1 MWTDMENIISE
12 TDGELRSPKTSKER
26 VQELF
31 QKWWE
36 MRIGWAVLEGEYG
49 DERWVF
55 PVKFIDRIGTIGA
68 PVPHLGF
75 LHFPK
80 DKLWGQTDR
89 ILRGRSARPVDD
101 RILQAAG
108 RCASFGLHFSCDKF
122 LEENIAYMLCSILGD
137 DQHITQRLIGLSGGL
152 RDYINYDPPV
162 AARVT
167 YALGKTAKEY
177 VRKTLDDLGVEG
189 TWDMLT
195 NTYLKAKTEGKG
207 IDWSQYQDEEE
218 ITYYQR
224 VQDWKAWMSKQET
237 AGNETVPSRKESSAG
252 AGISWTGIAF
262 EQRDGNNDG
271 QCAEKE
277 LTDSKTQAKR
287 IQALFDKWWQ
297 NRQSRVLKEDGFYM
311 FRAWYEPRRII
322 GTSGPMFPPCALLH
336 FQESK
341 LREDQIAQLERGKRP
356 WTEED
361 E

>member
-1 MWTDMENIISE
+1 MENIISE

-55 PVKFIDRIGTIGA
+55 PVKFIERIGTIGA

-108 RCASFGLHFSCDKF
+108 RCASLGLHFSCDKY
-122 LEENIAYMLCSILGD
+122 LEDNIVYMLSSILGD
-137 DQHITQRLIGLSGGL
+137 DQHVTQRLIGLSGGL
-152 RDYINYDPPV
+152 RDYLNYDIPV

-177 VRKTLDDLGVEG
+177 VRKSLDDLGVEG

-195 NTYLKAKTEGKG
+195 NTYLQAKAEAKG
-207 IDWSQYQDEEE
+207 MDFSKYDKDEEE

-224 VQDWKAWMSKQET
+224 VQDWKAWKSKQET
-237 AGNETVPSRKESSAG
+237 AGNETVPSRKESSTG
-252 AGISWTGIAF
+252 AGISWSDFSF
-262 EQRDGNNDG
+262 EQRDSNNDG
-271 QCAEKE
+271 QRAEKE
-277 LTDSKTQAKR
+277 LTDSKTPEER
-287 IQALFDKWWQ
+287 IQTLFDRWLK
-297 NRQSRVLKEDGFYM
+297 NRQSLVLKEDGFYM
-311 FRAWYEPRRII
+311 FHAWYEPERII
-322 GTSGPMFPPCALLH
+322 GSSGPIVPPHALLH

-341 LREDQIAQLERGKRP
+341 LRENQIAQLERCMRP
-356 WTEED
+356 RTEED
-361 E
+361 KGC